1 MARVKNSVVTRA
13 RRKKILKRA
22 KGFFGSKHRLWKT
35 AKEQLM
41 NSGFYAFRDRRA
53 KKRDFRKLWIQRI
66 NAAVRMYDMS
76 YSKFMSGLK
85 KAGLDINRKMLSEIA
100 IMDEKAF
107 KALVETS
114 KKGLTEKVVK
124 AEVKVEKEVNEERK
138 ASSDLGNKRIFVPFL
153 LIAKAGKILETDDET
168 SDLSKDKVDPLTY
181 WTDEKINALN
191 EKLKSSIEQ
200 IKICNDCNK

>member
-1 MARVKNSVVTRA
+1 MARAKNSVVTRA

-66 NAAVRMYDMS
+66 NAAVRMDDMS

-85 KAGLDINRKMLSEIA
+85 KAGVDINRKMLSEIA

-114 KKGLTEKVVK
+114 KKGLTMK
-124 AEVKVEKEVNEERK
+124 EVKSEVKEVK
-138 ASSDLGNKRIFVPFL
+138 ASSNDLESKTLKELKELAKEKNVEGYSTMKKAEL
-153 LIAKAGKILETDDET
+153 LE
-168 SDLSKDKVDPLTY
+168 
-181 WTDEKINALN
+181 AL
-191 EKLKSSIEQ
+191 K
-200 IKICNDCNK
+200 

>member
-85 KAGLDINRKMLSEIA
+85 KAGVDINRKMLSEIA

-114 KKGLTEKVVK
+114 KKGLTMKEVKSEVKEAKVSSNNLESKTLKELKELAKEKNVEGYSTMKK
-124 AEVKVEKEVNEERK
+124 AE
-138 ASSDLGNKRIFVPFL
+138 L
-153 LIAKAGKILETDDET
+153 LE
-168 SDLSKDKVDPLTY
+168 
-181 WTDEKINALN
+181 AL
-191 EKLKSSIEQ
+191 K
-200 IKICNDCNK
+200 

>member
-85 KAGLDINRKMLSEIA
+85 KAGVDINRKMLSEIA

-124 AEVKVEKEVNEERK
+124 AEVKVEKEVKEVK
-138 ASSDLGNKRIFVPFL
+138 ANSDLESKTLKELKELAKEKNVEGYSTMKKAEL
-153 LIAKAGKILETDDET
+153 LE
-168 SDLSKDKVDPLTY
+168 
-181 WTDEKINALN
+181 AL
-191 EKLKSSIEQ
+191 K
-200 IKICNDCNK
+200 

>member
-1 MARVKNSVVTRA
+1 MARVKNSVVTRS

-85 KAGLDINRKMLSEIA
+85 KAGVDINRKMLSEIA

-124 AEVKVEKEVNEERK
+124 AEVKVEKEVKEERK
-138 ASSDLGNKRIFVPFL
+138 ASSDLESKTLKELKELAKEKNVEGYSTMKKAEL
-153 LIAKAGKILETDDET
+153 LE
-168 SDLSKDKVDPLTY
+168 
-181 WTDEKINALN
+181 AL
-191 EKLKSSIEQ
+191 K
-200 IKICNDCNK
+200 

>member
-41 NSGFYAFRDRRA
+41 NSGFYAYRDRRA

-76 YSKFMSGLK
+76 YSKFMNGLK
-85 KAGLDINRKMLSEIA
+85 KAGVDINRKMLSEIA

-114 KKGLTEKVVK
+114 KKGLTMKEVKSEVKETKKEKSLDLSTKTLKELKDLAKEKNIEGYSTMKK
-124 AEVKVEKEVNEERK
+124 AELLEV
-138 ASSDLGNKRIFVPFL
+138 
-153 LIAKAGKILETDDET
+153 
-168 SDLSKDKVDPLTY
+168 
-181 WTDEKINALN
+181 
-191 EKLKSSIEQ
+191 LK
-200 IKICNDCNK
+200 

>member
-53 KKRDFRKLWIQRI
+53 MKRDFRKLWIQRI

-85 KAGLDINRKMLSEIA
+85 KAGVDINRKMLSEIA

-124 AEVKVEKEVNEERK
+124 AEVKVEKEVKEVK
-138 ASSDLGNKRIFVPFL
+138 ASSDLESKTLKELKELAKEKNVEGYSTMKKAEL
-153 LIAKAGKILETDDET
+153 LE
-168 SDLSKDKVDPLTY
+168 
-181 WTDEKINALN
+181 AL
-191 EKLKSSIEQ
+191 K
-200 IKICNDCNK
+200 

>member
-85 KAGLDINRKMLSEIA
+85 KAGVDINRKMLSEIA

-114 KKGLTEKVVK
+114 KKGLTMK
-124 AEVKVEKEVNEERK
+124 EVKSELKEAK
-138 ASSDLGNKRIFVPFL
+138 ASSNDLESKTLKELKELAKEKNVEGYSTMKKAEL
-153 LIAKAGKILETDDET
+153 LE
-168 SDLSKDKVDPLTY
+168 
-181 WTDEKINALN
+181 AL
-191 EKLKSSIEQ
+191 K
-200 IKICNDCNK
+200 